1 MAMSMGNAAS
11 VRQDMNDTRGEVLS
25 ERSAESRA
33 RLAAQLRESEKR
45 DKTTGYWRAA
55 STYTK
60 DELYAKVTLIIKTFE
75 REPCLLPYIK
85 SVREFYPGLR
95 ILVADDSRQ
104 IAETEEAMSAINN
117 LSYFALPF
125 DTGVSAGRNFLLDH
139 VGRPFS
145 SSATMTTAFRTRPS
159 WKTSSRILK
168 LAGRT
173 LSGRATMKTA
183 RIASATGTCITR
195 TA

>member
-1 MAMSMGNAAS
+1 MPDRRRCG
-11 VRQDMNDTRGEVLS
+11 LS
-25 ERSAESRA
+25 RDRAHAQSRA

-125 DTGVSAGRNFLLDH
+125 DTGVPAGRNFLLDH
-139 VGRPFS
+139 VRTPFFIVSDDDNRFSNQTKLENILCEPLPSMNALLHLPFPLYARP
-145 SSATMTTAFRTRPS
+145 
-159 WKTSSRILK
+159 
-168 LAGRT
+168 
-173 LSGRATMKTA
+173 
-183 RIASATGTCITR
+183 
-195 TA
+195 